1 MKRFGA
7 WEVLFKPLR
16 MTFAPM
22 IIPALQAESFRFKG
36 REYSCLYAKYNTT
49 WIGERMVE
57 IPIIRDVVANQP
69 PETVLE
75 VGNVLS
81 HYAPIRHC
89 VVDKFE
95 AAPGVINSDILE
107 FNPSQTFGLI
117 VSISTF
123 EHIGFD
129 DDAPGSSGEKIL
141 KAINH
146 CQRLLSPTGHLIITF
161 PTGYNPDLDRLL
173 SGGQL
178 ATSSV
183 SCLKRIGKR
192 KWIECSLGDAMN
204 HPYKS
209 VYPYGNSLVVAQFAA
224 LSD

>member
-7 WEVLFKPLR
+7 LEVLFKPLR
-16 MTFAPM
+16 MALAPI
-22 IIPALQAESFRFKG
+22 IIPTLRPESFRFNGK
-36 REYSCLYAKYNTT
+36 EFSCLYAQYNMT

-57 IPIIRDVVANQP
+57 IPIIQAAVANRP

-81 HYAPIRHC
+81 HYSPVRHC

-95 AAPGVINSDILE
+95 TAPGVTNSDILE
-107 FNPSQTFGLI
+107 FNPARKFDLI

-129 DDAPGSSGEKIL
+129 DDAPNSSGDKIME
-141 KAINH
+141 AITH
-146 CQRLLSPTGHLIITF
+146 CRRLLNPTGRLVITF

-178 ATSSV
+178 GAKSAG
-183 SCLKRIGKR
+183 CLKRVGKR
-192 KWIECSLGDAMN
+192 RWLECSPEDAMN

-209 VYPYGNSLVVAQFAA
+209 VYPYGNSLVVAEFAA
-224 LSD
+224 LPE